1 MPPMFVRR
9 GWRESMNTE
18 SPEIAKKVLAADLR
32 SLIKKVSEGG
42 TLSPAA
48 REMMEACL
56 AGAADPGDLSKARS
70 LALVRKWC
78 RGGRLTAEEKS
89 EVKSLLPD
97 PAQITKRL
105 TRETYKHHPS
115 AYDTVYGIKPNRGRT
130 INRWIETGKNK
141 EPPDLPPLDEPE
153 RMADWWGRNMK
164 HRVPHKLL
172 LLAKPADQASPPPP
186 AAGKSP
192 AVSPRQAAAGRSP
205 AGDEEEEMDN
215 SYAATIERM
224 KKAVGKAWQNKI
236 KADET
241 EDQAQIEM
249 ADRALDRATKR
260 YREFERDA
268 ESILGRE
275 EKDWK
280 ETEKYFTEPLTIIN
294 RSIRSAMIRVATK
307 VGLPPEWFNKCE
319 RAYQSELDTIFRALG
334 DDDYRRPHEPAE
346 PLVLTSA

>member
-1 MPPMFVRR
+1 
-9 GWRESMNTE
+9 MNAV
-18 SPEIAKKVLAADLR
+18 SPELAKKVMAADLR
-32 SLIKKVSEGG
+32 NLIKKVSDGG
-42 TLSPAA
+42 TLSPAE
-48 REMMEACL
+48 RDMMEGFL
-56 AGAADPGDLSKARS
+56 AGEADPEDLSKARS
-70 LALVRKWC
+70 MALVRKWC

-97 PAQITKRL
+97 PAQLTKRL
-105 TRETYKHHPS
+105 TRETYKQHPS
-115 AYDTVYGIKPNRGRT
+115 AYDVVYGIKPNRGRT
-130 INRWIETGKNK
+130 INRWIEIGKNK

-172 LLAKPADQASPPPP
+172 MLARPTEQASAPTKE
-186 AAGKSP
+186 AGKAPDASNKKAP
-192 AVSPRQAAAGRSP
+192 AGGTH
-205 AGDEEEEMDN
+205 AGDEGEEMDN

-294 RSIRSAMIRVATK
+294 RSLRSAMIRVATK

-319 RAYQSELDTIFRALG
+319 RAYQAELDTIFRALA
-334 DDDYRRPHEPAE
+334 DDDYRRPYESPE